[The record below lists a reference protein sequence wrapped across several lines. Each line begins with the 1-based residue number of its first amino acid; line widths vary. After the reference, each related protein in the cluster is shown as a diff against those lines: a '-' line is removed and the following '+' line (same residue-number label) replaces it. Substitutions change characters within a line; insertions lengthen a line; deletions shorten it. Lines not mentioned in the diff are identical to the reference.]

1 MTLLRKHKRKLNTK
15 MKTNFFSLAFLLL
28 INIIYSQN
36 LGDYRTIA
44 SGNWEDSTKW
54 QTYNGTTWVATT
66 EYPGKTFGSY
76 TVTIEEINTS
86 TPHVITIP
94 VASTYSFGNLVV
106 KGQLTLNANLTLP
119 KTSSLI

>member
-1 MTLLRKHKRKLNTK
+1 

-36 LGDYRTIA
+36 IGDCRTIA
-44 SGNWEDSTKW
+44 SGNWEGTNVW
-54 QTYNGTTWVATT
+54 QVYTISGWADTTQ
-66 EYPGKTFGSY
+66 YPGQTLGSY

-94 VASTYSFGNLVV
+94 VASTYSIGNLVV
-106 KGQLTLNANLTLP
+106 KGKLTLNANLTLP